1 MEKLVRQIIDKI
13 SSFRRPKNWVLKL
26 VSLFFALFLWYF
38 VVGEDKVDMNVTL
51 PVEIVNLPRDLI
63 ISNQFKKQ
71 IEVTISGQRS
81 LIRGMTEQHISRSI
95 DLSKVKP
102 GTVVIQNN
110 PDSISLP
117 RGLSIL
123 RVQPPTLTLLLDRL
137 IQKELPIKPV
147 LEGKVDRNFKLE
159 LVTVEPQTL
168 KISGPQAILDKEEEL
183 ETIPIDINGLDE
195 SVVKQ
200 ASLALTHEISDLI
213 GEPVVAVRL
222 NLAPLKKEMEF
233 TGIPIDFEHEKGPQ
247 QTEMIYRLIPS
258 TVNISAEIPQA
269 MIQESNGLK
278 GLFQARITPP
288 ETLQPG
294 SVNLKVSVE
303 GPPQVKITDVKPET
317 VTLRIKQTRKLKI
330 KP

>member
-1 MEKLVRQIIDKI
+1 MEKLVRQIIAKA
-13 SSFRRPKNWVLKL
+13 SSYRRPKNWVLKL

-81 LIRGMTEQHISRSI
+81 LIHISRSI
-95 DLSKVKP
+95 DLTKATP
-102 GTVVIQNN
+102 GTIVIQND

-137 IQKELPIKPV
+137 IQKELPIKPI
-147 LEGKVDRNFKLE
+147 LAGKVHKDFRLDS
-159 LVTVEPQTL
+159 VTVDPLTL
-168 KISGPQAILDKEEEL
+168 KISGPQTILDQEGNLK
-183 ETIPIDINGLDE
+183 TVPIDINDLSE
-195 SVVKQ
+195 SAVKQ
-200 ASLALTHEISDLI
+200 VSLALKNEISDLI

-222 NLAPLKKEMEF
+222 NLSALKKEMEF
-233 TGIPIDFEHEKGPQ
+233 TDIPIDFEHDKGK
-247 QTEMIYRLIPS
+247 QTEMIYRLSPP
-258 TVNISAEIPQA
+258 TVSIKAEIPQG
-269 MIQESNGLK
+269 MIREANGLK
-278 GLFQARITPP
+278 SLFQARVKPVN
-288 ETLQPG
+288 LLPG
-294 SVNLKVSVE
+294 SLKLKVLVEAPTQIKIISVS
-303 GPPQVKITDVKPET
+303 PDT
-317 VTLRIKQTRKLKI
+317 VTLNISETRSLKI

>member
-1 MEKLVRQIIDKI
+1 MEKLVRQIIATA
-13 SSFRRPKNWVLKL
+13 SSYRRPKNWVLKL

-95 DLSKVKP
+95 DLSKAKP

-110 PDSISLP
+110 VDSISLP

-137 IQKELPIKPV
+137 IRKELPIRPV
-147 LEGKVDRNFKLE
+147 LVGKVDKDFTLDS
-159 LVTVEPQTL
+159 VTVDPETL
-168 KISGPQAILDKEEEL
+168 EISGPQAILDNEQEL
-183 ETIPIDINGLDE
+183 KTIPIDINGLNE
-195 SVVKQ
+195 STVKQ
-200 ASLALTHEISDLI
+200 ASLALKHEISDLI

-222 NLAPLKKEMEF
+222 SLSSLKKEMTF
-233 TGIPIDFEHEKGPQ
+233 TDIPIDFEHEKGQ
-247 QTEMIYRLIPS
+247 QSEMIYRLLPP
-258 TVNISAEIPQA
+258 TVSINAEIPQE
-269 MIQESNGLK
+269 MVRKPNGLK
-278 GLFQARITPP
+278 SLFQARINP

-294 SVNLKVSVE
+294 SANLKVFVE
-303 GPPQVKITDVKPET
+303 GPPQAKIIAIKPES
-317 VTLRIKQTRKLKI
+317 VTLRISQSRKLKI

>member
-1 MEKLVRQIIDKI
+1 MEKLVRQIITKV
-13 SSFRRPKNWVLKL
+13 SSYRRPKNWVLKL

-81 LIRGMTEQHISRSI
+81 LIRGMSEQHISRSI
-95 DLSKVKP
+95 DLSKATP
-102 GTVVIQNN
+102 GTIVIPND

-137 IQKELPIKPV
+137 IQKELPIKPILV
-147 LEGKVDRNFKLE
+147 GKVHKDFRLDS
-159 LVTVEPQTL
+159 VTVDPLAL
-168 KISGPQAILDKEEEL
+168 KISGPQAILDQEENL
-183 ETIPIDINGLDE
+183 KTLPIVINGLSE
-195 SVVKQ
+195 SAVKQ
-200 ASLALTHEISDLI
+200 VSLALKNEISDLI

-222 NLAPLKKEMEF
+222 NLSALKKEMKF
-233 TGIPIDFEHEKGPQ
+233 TDIPIDFEHDKGK
-247 QTEMIYRLIPS
+247 QTEMIYRLSPT
-258 TVNISAEIPQA
+258 TVSIGAEIPQG
-269 MIQESNGLK
+269 MIRKQNGLK
-278 GLFQARITPP
+278 SLFHAKIKP

-294 SVNLKVSVE
+294 SLKLKVLVEAPRQIKIISVS
-303 GPPQVKITDVKPET
+303 PDT
-317 VTLRIKQTRKLKI
+317 VTLKISETRRLKI

>member
-1 MEKLVRQIIDKI
+1 MEKLVRQIITKV
-13 SSFRRPKNWVLKL
+13 SSYRRPKNWVLKL

-51 PVEIVNLPRDLI
+51 PVEIFNLPRDLI

-81 LIRGMTEQHISRSI
+81 LIRGMSEQHISRSI
-95 DLSKVKP
+95 DLSKATP
-102 GTVVIQNN
+102 GTIVIPND

-137 IQKELPIKPV
+137 IQKELPIKPILV
-147 LEGKVDRNFKLE
+147 GKVHKDFRLDS
-159 LVTVEPQTL
+159 VTVDPLAL
-168 KISGPQAILDKEEEL
+168 KISGPQAILDQEENL
-183 ETIPIDINGLDE
+183 KTLPIVINGLSE
-195 SVVKQ
+195 SAVKQ
-200 ASLALTHEISDLI
+200 VSLALKNEISDLI

-222 NLAPLKKEMEF
+222 NLSALKKEMKF
-233 TGIPIDFEHEKGPQ
+233 TDIPIDFEHDKGK
-247 QTEMIYRLIPS
+247 QTEMIYRLSPP
-258 TVNISAEIPQA
+258 TVSIGAEIPQG
-269 MIQESNGLK
+269 MIRKQNGLK
-278 GLFQARITPP
+278 SLFHAKIKP

-294 SVNLKVSVE
+294 SLKLKVLVEAPTQIKIISVS
-303 GPPQVKITDVKPET
+303 PDT
-317 VTLRIKQTRKLKI
+317 VTLKISETKRLKI

>member
-1 MEKLVRQIIDKI
+1 MEKLVRQIIAKV
-13 SSFRRPKNWVLKL
+13 SSYRRPKNWVLKL

-81 LIRGMTEQHISRSI
+81 LIRGMAEQHISRSI
-95 DLSKVKP
+95 DLSKATP
-102 GTVVIQNN
+102 GTIVIQND

-137 IQKELPIKPV
+137 IQKELPIKPILV
-147 LEGKVDRNFKLE
+147 GKVHKDFRLDS
-159 LVTVEPQTL
+159 VTVDPLTL
-168 KISGPQAILDKEEEL
+168 KISGPQTILDQEENL
-183 ETIPIDINGLDE
+183 KTVPIVINDLSE
-195 SVVKQ
+195 SAVKQ
-200 ASLALTHEISDLI
+200 VSLALKNEISDHI

-222 NLAPLKKEMEF
+222 NLSPLKKEMKF
-233 TGIPIDFEHEKGPQ
+233 TDIPIDFEHDKGK
-247 QTEMIYRLIPS
+247 QTEIIYRLSPPKVSIK
-258 TVNISAEIPQA
+258 AEIPQG
-269 MIQESNGLK
+269 MIRKPNGLK
-278 GLFQARITPP
+278 SLFQARVKP
-288 ETLQPG
+288 ENLQPG
-294 SVNLKVSVE
+294 SLKLKVLVE
-303 GPPQVKITDVKPET
+303 APTQVKIISVSPDT
-317 VTLRIKQTRKLKI
+317 VTLKINETKRLKI

>member
-1 MEKLVRQIIDKI
+1 MEKLVRQIIAKI
-13 SSFRRPKNWVLKL
+13 SSYRRPKNWVLKL

-95 DLSKVKP
+95 DLSKATP
-102 GTVVIQNN
+102 GTIVIQND

-137 IQKELPIKPV
+137 IQKELPIKPILV
-147 LEGKVDRNFKLE
+147 GKVHKDFRLDS
-159 LVTVEPQTL
+159 VTVDPLTL
-168 KISGPQAILDKEEEL
+168 KISGPQAILDQEENL
-183 ETIPIDINGLDE
+183 RTLPIVINGLSE
-195 SVVKQ
+195 STVKQ
-200 ASLALTHEISDLI
+200 VSLALKHEISDLI

-222 NLAPLKKEMEF
+222 NLSALKKEMKF
-233 TGIPIDFEHEKGPQ
+233 TDIPIDFEHDKGK
-247 QTEMIYRLIPS
+247 QTEMIYRLSPP
-258 TVNISAEIPQA
+258 TVSIKAEIPQG
-269 MIQESNGLK
+269 MIRKPNGLK
-278 GLFQARITPP
+278 SLFQAKIRP

-294 SVNLKVSVE
+294 SLKLKVLVEAPSQIKIISVS
-303 GPPQVKITDVKPET
+303 PDT
-317 VTLRIKQTRKLKI
+317 VTLKISETRRLKI

>member
-1 MEKLVRQIIDKI
+1 MEKLVRQIIAKI
-13 SSFRRPKNWVLKL
+13 SSYRRPKNWVLKL

-81 LIRGMTEQHISRSI
+81 LIRSMTEQHISRSI
-95 DLSKVKP
+95 DLSKATP
-102 GTVVIQNN
+102 GTIVIQND

-137 IQKELPIKPV
+137 IQKELPIKPILV
-147 LEGKVDRNFKLE
+147 GKVHKDFRLDS
-159 LVTVEPQTL
+159 VTVDPLTL
-168 KISGPQAILDKEEEL
+168 KISGPQAILDQEENL
-183 ETIPIDINGLDE
+183 RTLPIVINGLSE
-195 SVVKQ
+195 STVKQ
-200 ASLALTHEISDLI
+200 VSLALKHEISDLI

-222 NLAPLKKEMEF
+222 NLSALKKEMEF
-233 TGIPIDFEHEKGPQ
+233 IDIPIDFEHDKGK
-247 QTEMIYRLIPS
+247 QTEMIYRLSPP
-258 TVNISAEIPQA
+258 TVSIKAEIPQG
-269 MIQESNGLK
+269 MIRKPNGLK
-278 GLFQARITPP
+278 SLFQAKIRP

-294 SVNLKVSVE
+294 SLKLKVLVEAPSQIKIISVS
-303 GPPQVKITDVKPET
+303 PDT
-317 VTLRIKQTRKLKI
+317 VTLKISETRRLKI

>member
-1 MEKLVRQIIDKI
+1 MEKLVRQIIAKV
-13 SSFRRPKNWVLKL
+13 SSYRRPKNWVLKL

-81 LIRGMTEQHISRSI
+81 LIRGMAEQHISRSI
-95 DLSKVKP
+95 DLSKATP
-102 GTVVIQNN
+102 GTIVIPND

-137 IQKELPIKPV
+137 IQKELPIKPILV
-147 LEGKVDRNFKLE
+147 GKVHKDFRLDS
-159 LVTVEPQTL
+159 VTVDPMTL
-168 KISGPQAILDKEEEL
+168 KISGPQTILDQEEHL
-183 ETIPIDINGLDE
+183 KTVPIVINDLSE
-195 SVVKQ
+195 SAVKQ
-200 ASLALTHEISDLI
+200 VSLALKNEISDLI

-222 NLAPLKKEMEF
+222 NLSALKKEMKF
-233 TGIPIDFEHEKGPQ
+233 TDIPIDFEHDKGK
-247 QTEMIYRLIPS
+247 QTEIIYRLSPPKVSIK
-258 TVNISAEIPQA
+258 AEIPQG
-269 MIQESNGLK
+269 MIRKPNGLK
-278 GLFQARITPP
+278 SLFQARVKP
-288 ETLQPG
+288 ENLQPG
-294 SVNLKVSVE
+294 SLKLKVLVE
-303 GPPQVKITDVKPET
+303 APTQVKIISVSPDT
-317 VTLRIKQTRKLKI
+317 VTLKINETKRLKI